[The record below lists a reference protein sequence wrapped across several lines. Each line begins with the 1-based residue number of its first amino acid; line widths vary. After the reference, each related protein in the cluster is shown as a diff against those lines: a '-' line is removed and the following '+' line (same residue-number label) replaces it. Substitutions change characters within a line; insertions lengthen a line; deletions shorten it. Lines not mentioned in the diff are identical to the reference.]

1 MDPLRKERSICRIC
15 HQKWIVQFQRGFFL
29 FLLIHY
35 IFWLIISLDF
45 VTVAQSWVLAATS
58 GKLYGI
64 FTCNSQ
70 LSGMVNS
77 TWLLEIKPFLIQCR
91 TVSNWM
97 SVNFFTQMG
106 GGHVK
111 YQVFNTTAVHFVC
124 HILTCHYCLFNI
136 L

>member
-15 HQKWIVQFQRGFFL
+15 HQKWIVQFQRFVVVFL

-64 FTCNSQ
+64 FTCNLQ

-77 TWLLEIKPFLIQCR
+77 TWLLEIKSFLIQCR
-91 TVSNWM
+91 TVSTWT
-97 SVNFFTQMG
+97 SVNFSSLKWEEVTSNIKCSILQQFTLY
-106 GGHVK
+106 VT
-111 YQVFNTTAVHFVC
+111 YWLTTIV
-124 HILTCHYCLFNI
+124 Y
-136 L
+136 